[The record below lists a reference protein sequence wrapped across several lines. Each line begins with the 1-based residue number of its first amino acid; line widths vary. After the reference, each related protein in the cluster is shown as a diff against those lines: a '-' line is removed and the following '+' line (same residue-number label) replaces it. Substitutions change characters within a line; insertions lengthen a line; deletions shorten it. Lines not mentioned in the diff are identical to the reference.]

1 MLLISILLGLIPLAG
16 IAWIIVTGT
25 ITTVDGLFE
34 CLIMLS
40 ISGIF
45 FLNVFWE
52 LRDHGSWGRA
62 RRRSPPSRRRPPKR
76 VRDQGTT
83 WPVLHPP
90 QKMVINQNWLG
101 KTPRRSRP
109 RRRITRCPRG
119 IARCFSSPPG

>member
-1 MLLISILLGLIPLAG
+1 MLPVTLLISILLGLIPLAG

-52 LRDHGSWGRA
+52 LGDHGLLRKSKA
-62 RRRSPPSRRRPPKR
+62 AEPAKTPPPSEE
-76 VRDQGTT
+76 
-83 WPVLHPP
+83 
-90 QKMVINQNWLG
+90 
-101 KTPRRSRP
+101 S
-109 RRRITRCPRG
+109 
-119 IARCFSSPPG
+119 